1 MPSILNV
8 VGTYYNRQFQ
18 SHPMLTI
25 CTTNT
30 FLAGISDSLTQ
41 TYLTPHSHDQAKI
54 KVKDKDKDKDNW
66 HQEQSIVGGE
76 GNEILQGSSSSFD
89 YPRLARFM
97 FYNFSVAPLIHTW
110 FTVLDKRFPIPLGTK
125 ALPSSHVT
133 RFAPRLLTTMAPGL
147 KRMVVDQ
154 ALFAPFGLALMFS
167 SLTLLEGGNFA
178 DVKEKLDKTYL
189 TALKANYAV
198 WPLVQFVN
206 FSVMPLQYR
215 LPFVSLVGI
224 AWNAF
229 LSLTNSRGQVIH
241 QEHPALVV

>member
-54 KVKDKDKDKDNW
+54 KVKDKDKDKDKDNW

-178 DVKEKLDKTYL
+178 DVKEKLDKARRKNT
-189 TALKANYAV
+189 TETENNSAQNM
-198 WPLVQFVN
+198 
-206 FSVMPLQYR
+206 SIM

>member
-54 KVKDKDKDKDNW
+54 KVKDKDKDKDKDNW

-178 DVKEKLDKTYL
+178 DTYL

-206 FSVMPLQYR
+206 FR